1 MLSKAFLFL
10 IALSPIISFAQPLT
24 FEKTNDGV
32 WIKDDGEKVLFYQ
45 AATKSLDGEYPRAN
59 YIHPL
64 YNVDG
69 AELTEDF
76 PDDFPGDHF
85 HHRGVFWTWH
95 QVIIDEKKIGDAWLC
110 KDFIW
115 DVTSIIK
122 EQSSEDEITF
132 NVHTLWK
139 SPMWLD
145 DNGNQKAFLKERS
158 KITVHAKKKNYR
170 AIDFEISLLALEPNF
185 KIGGSDDKKG
195 YGGFSVRMKMPEDIL
210 FTSKGVE
217 VTPTVGPVSAGS
229 WMDVSGSLA
238 VDGGN
243 AGIVMMCHP
252 DNPMFPEQWIIRKK
266 GSMQN
271 PAYPGRTP
279 VLISDK
285 KPTVLKYRLVVYTG
299 ELTKKELKRFGEF

>member
-1 MLSKAFLFL
+1 MFRKTLLFLLAFL
-10 IALSPIISFAQPLT
+10 PHISFAQSLT
-24 FEKTNDGV
+24 FEKTNEGA
-32 WIKDDGEKVLFYQ
+32 WIKEGGEKVLFYQ
-45 AATKSLDGEYPRAN
+45 AMTKSMDGEYPRAN

-69 AELTEDF
+69 VELTEDF
-76 PDDFPGDHF
+76 PKDHL
-85 HHRGVFWTWH
+85 HHRGIFWTWH
-95 QVIIDEKKIGDAWLC
+95 QVIIGDKKIGDAWEC

-115 DVTSIIK
+115 DVTSINK
-122 EQSSEDEITF
+122 EQSSEDEITL

-139 SPMWLD
+139 SPLWLD
-145 DNGNQKAFLKERS
+145 HTGNQKAFLKEKA

-170 AIDFEISLLALEPNF
+170 VIDFEISLLALEPNL

-195 YGGFSVRMKMPEDIL
+195 YGGFSVRMKMPGDIL
-210 FTSKGVE
+210 FTSVDGE
-217 VTPTVGPVSAGS
+217 VTPTVGPVSAGA

-238 VDGGN
+238 ADGGE
-243 AGIVMMCHP
+243 AGIVMMCHS
-252 DNPMFPEQWIIRKK
+252 DNPMFPEPWILRKK

-285 KPTVLKYRLVVYTG
+285 KATVLKYRLVVYKG
-299 ELTKKELKRFGEF
+299 KLVKKKIEGFLKF

>member
-1 MLSKAFLFL
+1 MLIKNICLFL
-10 IALSPIISFAQPLT
+10 VFICSVESSAQSLT
-24 FEKTNDGV
+24 FEKTDEGA
-32 WIKDDGEKVLFYQ
+32 WIKEGGEKVLFYQ
-45 AATKSLDGEYPRAN
+45 ARTKSMDGEYPRAN

-69 AELTEDF
+69 TELTEDF
-76 PDDFPGDHF
+76 PKDHL
-85 HHRGVFWTWH
+85 HHRGIFWTWH
-95 QVIIDEKKIGDAWLC
+95 QVIIGDKKIGDAWEC

-115 DVTSIIK
+115 DVTSVSK
-122 EQSSEDEITF
+122 EQSSEDEIAL

-145 DNGNQKAFLKERS
+145 HTGNQKAFLKEKA
-158 KITVHAKKKNYR
+158 KITVHPAKKNYR
-170 AIDFEISLLALEPNF
+170 VIDFEISLLALEPNL

-195 YGGFSVRMKMPEDIL
+195 YGGFSVRMKLPEDIR
-210 FTSKGVE
+210 FTSSDGE
-217 VTPTVGPVSAGS
+217 VTPTVDPVSAGA

-238 VDGGN
+238 ADGGN
-243 AGIVMMCHP
+243 AGIVMICHP
-252 DNPMFPEQWIIRKK
+252 DNPMFPEPWILRKK

-285 KPTVLKYRLVVYTG
+285 KATVLKYRLVVYTG
-299 ELTKKELKRFGEF
+299 KLEKKQIKGLRNF